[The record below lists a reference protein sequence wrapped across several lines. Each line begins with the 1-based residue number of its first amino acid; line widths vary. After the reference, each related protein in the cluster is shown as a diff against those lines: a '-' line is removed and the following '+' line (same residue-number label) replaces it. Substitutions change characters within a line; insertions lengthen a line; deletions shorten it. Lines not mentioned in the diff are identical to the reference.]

1 MHIVDKKIV
10 RGGFADIGRI
20 VAGRYSLEVEGGV
33 PLKSFSKLT
42 DNLSYVKI
50 NKMYKGDKTLDRRKK
65 IKEFWEQM
73 PIGFINFLT
82 IVSSV
87 ITIVTPIAG
96 GISLKKLYPE
106 KNVVFIIY
114 IVTIIVLLAMFV
126 IMFRYMIKY
135 RKLLFGTKKVITS
148 RFSSLNKNFRNAYFD
163 ILSYRKNGKLTIEL
177 LTVMVKNF
185 LQKSLDDICEIYK
198 EFSYQDISACIKYI
212 DCVGEVDREIATI
225 KTFVRS
231 TSTDSKRNEN
241 DDNNSDPIFIKD
253 NTDFYS
259 ILSPNSTNKKS
270 YFYQR
275 NLIKYAEDAEKNGDS
290 YNNSTKNWERYYKS
304 TIVVPISTAN
314 KRLFFN
320 SRKDCYDVIGFLCI
334 DSLSTDAF
342 LEKDERYNIDVAQA
356 FAAEMYV
363 ILNQYKHYLTN
374 LTAKRGIKND

>member
-1 MHIVDKKIV
+1 MDK
-10 RGGFADIGRI
+10 
-20 VAGRYSLEVEGGV
+20 
-33 PLKSFSKLT
+33 
-42 DNLSYVKI
+42 
-50 NKMYKGDKTLDRRKK
+50 RKK
-65 IKEFWEQM
+65 IKEFWERI

-82 IVSSV
+82 IVSSI
-87 ITIVTPIAG
+87 ITIATPIVGA
-96 GISLKKLYPE
+96 ISLKKLYPE
-106 KNVVFIIY
+106 KNVILIIY
-114 IVTIIVLLAMFV
+114 VVTIIVLLAMFV
-126 IMFRYMIKY
+126 IMFRYMVKY
-135 RKLLFGTKKVITS
+135 RKLFIGARKIATS
-148 RFSSLNKNFRNAYFD
+148 KFSSLNRNFRNSYFD
-163 ILSYRKNGKLTIEL
+163 ILSYQKSNKLTVEL
-177 LTVMVKNF
+177 LTEVVKNF

-212 DCVGEVDREIATI
+212 DSIGKVDRERATI

-231 TSTDSKRNEN
+231 SSTDSKRNEN
-241 DDNNSDPIFIKD
+241 DNNRLEPIYIKD

-275 NLIKYAEDAEKNGDS
+275 NLVQYAKDAEKNGDS

-304 TIVVPISTAN
+304 TIVVPISIAN

-320 SRKDCYDVIGFLCI
+320 SRNDCYDVIGFLCI

-363 ILNQYKHYLTN
+363 ILNQYKYYLTR
-374 LTAKRGIKND
+374 LTGKRGSSNG

>member
-1 MHIVDKKIV
+1 MNKKKKIQ
-10 RGGFADIGRI
+10 
-20 VAGRYSLEVEGGV
+20 
-33 PLKSFSKLT
+33 
-42 DNLSYVKI
+42 
-50 NKMYKGDKTLDRRKK
+50 
-65 IKEFWEQM
+65 EFWERI
-73 PIGFINFLT
+73 PIGLINFLT
-82 IVSSV
+82 IVSSI
-87 ITIVTPIAG
+87 ITIATPIAG
-96 GISLKKLYPE
+96 VISLKKLYPE
-106 KNVVFIIY
+106 KNVILIIY
-114 IVTIIVLLAMFV
+114 IVTIVVLLAMFV

-135 RKLLFGTKKVITS
+135 RKLFIGARKITTS
-148 RFSSLNKNFRNAYFD
+148 KFSGLNRNFRNSYFD
-163 ILSYRKNGKLTIEL
+163 ILSYQKSGKLTVEL
-177 LTVMVKNF
+177 LTETVKNF

-212 DCVGEVDREIATI
+212 DSVGIIDREKATI

-231 TSTDSKRNEN
+231 SSTDSKRNEN
-241 DDNNSDPIFIKD
+241 DNNCLEPIFVKE

-275 NLIKYAEDAEKNGDS
+275 NLIQYAKDAEKHGDS

-304 TIVVPISTAN
+304 TIVIPISIAN

-342 LEKDERYNIDVAQA
+342 LEKDERYNVDVAQA

-363 ILNQYKHYLTN
+363 ILNQYKYYLKK
-374 LTAKRGIKND
+374 LTGERGINNG

>member
-1 MHIVDKKIV
+1 MDK
-10 RGGFADIGRI
+10 
-20 VAGRYSLEVEGGV
+20 
-33 PLKSFSKLT
+33 
-42 DNLSYVKI
+42 
-50 NKMYKGDKTLDRRKK
+50 RKK
-65 IKEFWEQM
+65 VKGFWEKI

-87 ITIVTPIAG
+87 ITIATPIIG
-96 GISLKKLYPE
+96 VISLKKLYPE
-106 KNVVFIIY
+106 KNVILIIY
-114 IVTIIVLLAMFV
+114 IVTIIVLLSMFV
-126 IMFRYMIKY
+126 IMFRYMVKY
-135 RKLLFGTKKVITS
+135 RKLFIGARKITTS
-148 RFSSLNKNFRNAYFD
+148 KFSGLNKNFRNSYFD
-163 ILSYRKNGKLTIEL
+163 ILSYQKNEKLTVEL
-177 LTVMVKNF
+177 LTEMVNNF

-212 DCVGEVDREIATI
+212 DSVGEIDREKATI

-231 TSTDSKRNEN
+231 SSTDPKRNEN
-241 DDNNSDPIFIKD
+241 DDNFSGPIFVKE

-259 ILSPNSTNKKS
+259 ILSPNSTNRKS

-275 NLIKYAEDAEKNGDS
+275 NLIQYAKDAEKNGDS

-304 TIVVPISTAN
+304 TIVVPISIAN

-363 ILNQYKHYLTN
+363 ILNQYKYYLTK
-374 LTAKRGIKND
+374 LTGERGINNG